1 VDWHP
6 GVGHKSEADEM
17 AGWVSHFATHPV
29 LALLIRTGAALFL
42 AAIALTP
49 VAIVLLWPRAGGI
62 WVAGYVVG
70 IATVPIVAFAVLR
83 AVNAIFGEERL
94 LAAFI
99 AYGAILVIVSIASA
113 IYAFS

>member
-1 VDWHP
+1 
-6 GVGHKSEADEM
+6 M
-17 AGWVSHFATHPV
+17 ARWVSPLARHPV
-29 LALLIRTGAALFL
+29 TAVLIRIGAALFL

-49 VAIVLLWPRAGGI
+49 VAIVLRWPRAGGI

-99 AYGAILVIVSIASA
+99 AYSAILVIVSIASA
-113 IYAFS
+113 VYAFS

>member
-1 VDWHP
+1 
-6 GVGHKSEADEM
+6 M
-17 AGWVSHFATHPV
+17 AGWVSPLTPHPAMAV
-29 LALLIRTGAALFL
+29 LIRTGAALFL

-83 AVNAIFGEERL
+83 AVNAIFGEERVL
-94 LAAFI
+94 VAFM
-99 AYGAILVIVSIASA
+99 AYSAILVAVSIASA